1 MSRHDESIGRMPN
14 PSQFYL
20 EWNSELNSFSYYSA
34 EEQARKPF
42 DLPFRFL
49 ALKFVNTITGWDSNA
64 RKQIYSNEVTDTR
77 MEHFRVCYRD
87 GSIIAT
93 GLYADIKDDINAV
106 GGRFTR
112 SIYAMTTKGA
122 IVNIKLTGGQMF
134 NFGEIE
140 KYGNRWQDEWIQVTS
155 FETKQNRENKDYTI
169 PVFTFGG
176 TIKPSDATKADSA
189 YGIVRAYFSSKS
201 GGFSSNSRPS
211 AQRPQPAP
219 AAPIGSANIFSGSN
233 DDDDL
238 PF

>member
-20 EWNSELNSFSYYSA
+20 EWNSEKSSFCYYST
-34 EEQARKPF
+34 EEQGRIPF

-49 ALKFVNTITGWDSNA
+49 ALKFMNTITGWDSNA
-64 RKQIYSNEVTDTR
+64 RKQIYSNEISDTR
-77 MEHFRVCYRD
+77 MEHFRVAYRD
-87 GSIIAT
+87 GSTIAT
-93 GLYADIKDDINAV
+93 GLYSDIKDDLVAV

-112 SIYAMTTKGA
+112 SIYAMTPKGA
-122 IVNIKLTGGQMF
+122 IANIKLTGGQMF

-140 KYGNRWQDEWIQVTS
+140 KYGNRWQDEWIQVAS

-176 TIKPSDATKADSA
+176 TIQPNDSIKADTA
-189 YGIVRAYFSSKS
+189 YGIIKAYFNSKS
-201 GGFSSNSRPS
+201 ASPAPRPVAPR
-211 AQRPQPAP
+211 AQYAP
-219 AAPIGSANIFSGSN
+219 AAAAIPSSLASSS